1 MLKLSDQDRQRIEK
15 ALDAAEAKTTG
26 EIFCVHARSAG
37 RYREIPLG
45 WAAGVALILPIALV
59 PFGFTPDQLPF
70 LGSGW
75 RIGQTS
81 AVDTAVIGA
90 LAAYAVLQAA
100 LFAVAL
106 VVFSIPPIKRALTPR
121 TLKRERVRKTALE
134 QFMAT
139 AVHLSPGRTG
149 VLIFAAEA
157 ERMVEIVAEQDIHE
171 KAGEEHWEG
180 AVDILTKRIRE
191 GRPADG
197 FVEAIERCGHVL
209 AEHFPSSGPNPNEIP
224 NRIVEL

>member
-1 MLKLSDQDRQRIEK
+1 MLKLTEQDRARIE
-15 ALDAAEAKTTG
+15 AAVDDAEAKTSG
-26 EIFCVHARSAG
+26 EIFCVMAKKVG
-37 RYREIPLG
+37 EYRETSVA
-45 WAAGVALILPIALV
+45 WAAGVALIVPIALV
-59 PFGFTPDQLPF
+59 PFGYTPDRLPF
-70 LGSGW
+70 LGAGW
-75 RIGQTS
+75 RIGETS
-81 AVDTAVIGA
+81 AIDSAVIGA
-90 LAAYAVLQAA
+90 LAAYAAVQAV

-106 VVFSIPPIKRALTPR
+106 AFFSIPPIKRWLTPR

-134 QFMAT
+134 QFMST
-139 AVHLSPGRTG
+139 AVHLTPGRTG

-180 AVDILTKRIRE
+180 AVEALTKKIRE

-209 AEHFPSSGPNPNEIP
+209 AAHFPSSGPNPNEVP
-224 NRIVEL
+224 NRIVEI